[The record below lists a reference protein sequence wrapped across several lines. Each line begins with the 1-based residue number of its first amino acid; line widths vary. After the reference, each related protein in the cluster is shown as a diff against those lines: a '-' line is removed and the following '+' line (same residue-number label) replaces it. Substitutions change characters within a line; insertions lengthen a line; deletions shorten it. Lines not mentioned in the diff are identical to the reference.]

1 MNQWTEIRRNDIEF
15 HQTFQPTEAYITKI
29 MELAAEQY
37 AGKKEEISSITGIP
51 TGSQKGKVEPHIY
64 YAAYMGLI
72 HFTKSESVYQ
82 LSLTPLGE
90 IVMQEDKYL
99 FEDVTKW
106 LCHYHLTEPMTGA
119 YLWAFLY
126 KVLPFQLDM
135 PVSPEL
141 IKKKSAETFLRE
153 YDFGVVKRTY
163 TEGFFKNLQVL
174 EWENALSFQSNI
186 YRNELKYV
194 YAYTLLK
201 SWELIF
207 PSEQE
212 LTIEQLMQDLAWG
225 KRFGFDETE
234 MTAVLD
240 ELETEEILRL
250 NRQLHPCTV
259 IRISEAKEI
268 LSKLYS
274 EII

>member
-1 MNQWTEIRRNDIEF
+1 M
-15 HQTFQPTEAYITKI
+15 
-29 MELAAEQY
+29 
-37 AGKKEEISSITGIP
+37 
-51 TGSQKGKVEPHIY
+51 
-64 YAAYMGLI
+64 
-72 HFTKSESVYQ
+72 
-82 LSLTPLGE
+82 
-90 IVMQEDKYL
+90 
-99 FEDVTKW
+99 
-106 LCHYHLTEPMTGA
+106 
-119 YLWAFLY
+119 
-126 KVLPFQLDM
+126 
-135 PVSPEL
+135 
-141 IKKKSAETFLRE
+141 
-153 YDFGVVKRTY
+153 
-163 TEGFFKNLQVL
+163 
-174 EWENALSFQSNI
+174 
-186 YRNELKYV
+186 
-194 YAYTLLK
+194 LK

-212 LTIEQLMQDLAWG
+212 LTVEQLMQDLAWG